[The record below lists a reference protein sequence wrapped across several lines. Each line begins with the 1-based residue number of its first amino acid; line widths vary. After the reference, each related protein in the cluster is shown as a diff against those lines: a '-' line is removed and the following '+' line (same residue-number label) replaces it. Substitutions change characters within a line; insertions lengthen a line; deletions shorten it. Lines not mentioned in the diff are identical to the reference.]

1 MLTGPEALRA
11 IKDGK
16 RIRRKIWP
24 ESNAISLND
33 EMFRFQ
39 WLIVAFGDSQFVE
52 YSNTPEGLLSI
63 LEEFLC
69 TDDWEISD

>member
-1 MLTGPEALRA
+1 MTGPEALRA

-16 RIRRKIWP
+16 KVRRVIWP

-33 EMFRFQ
+33 EMLRFQ
-39 WLIVAFGDSQFVE
+39 WLILAHGSSQFVE

-69 TDDWEISD
+69 TDDWEILD